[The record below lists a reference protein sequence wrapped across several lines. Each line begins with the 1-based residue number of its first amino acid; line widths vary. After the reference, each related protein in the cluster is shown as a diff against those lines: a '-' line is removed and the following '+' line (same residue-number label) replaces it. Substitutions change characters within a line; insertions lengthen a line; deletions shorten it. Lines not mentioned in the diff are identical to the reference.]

1 MPKAVSV
8 TGPLPEPLV
17 SCATVSFGAL
27 PGLPIEKTKPLE
39 TMWPSAET
47 TR

>member
-8 TGPLPEPLV
+8 TGPLPEPAV
-17 SCATVSFGAL
+17 SSATVSFGAL
-27 PGLPIEKTKPLE
+27 PALPIEKTKPLE

>member
-1 MPKAVSV
+1 V
-8 TGPLPEPLV
+8 TGPLPAPAV
-17 SCATVSFGAL
+17 SWETVSFGVF

-39 TMWPSAET
+39 TMWPSAEM